1 MKAKE
6 NIPEEIPG
14 LSREIP
20 FSVPENYFSVLPSR
34 IQERLSETQTVSIS
48 RNSTVRRGL
57 ALAAM
62 FIGLVTIG
70 YFGLRMI
77 LGGQDD
83 RMLSGEDVSSA
94 IEYYGYQ
101 FDDEMLMAAFVE
113 SDISQNLQDA
123 DNETDVIIEYLS
135 SEEIDFDEMLIEY

>member
-6 NIPEEIPG
+6 NNPEEIPG
-14 LSREIP
+14 LSRKIP
-20 FSVPENYFSVLPSR
+20 FSVPENYFSTLPSK
-34 IQERLSETQTVSIS
+34 IEERLSETQTVSIL
-48 RNSTVRRGL
+48 RNDTVRRGL

-62 FIGLVTIG
+62 FIGLVTVG

-83 RMLSGEDVSSA
+83 RMLSGEEVSSA

-101 FDDEMLMAAFVE
+101 FDDEMLMAAYVE
-113 SDISQNLQDA
+113 SDNNQNLQDA

-135 SEEIDFDEMLIEY
+135 SEEIDFDDMLIEY

>member
-6 NIPEEIPG
+6 NIPEDIPG
-14 LSREIP
+14 ISRKIP
-20 FSVPENYFSVLPSR
+20 FSVPDNYFDALPSK

-48 RNSTVRRGL
+48 RNYSVRRGL

-62 FIGLVTIG
+62 FIGLVTVG

-77 LGGQDD
+77 LAGQDD
-83 RMLSGEDVSSA
+83 RMLSGEEVSSA

-101 FDDEMLMAAFVE
+101 FDDEMLMAAYVE
-113 SDISQNLQDA
+113 SDDNQNLQDA
-123 DNETDVIIEYLS
+123 DNEIDVIIEYLS
-135 SEEIDFDEMLIEY
+135 SEEIDFDDMLIEY